1 MFGSSK
7 ARDRVFFQT
16 FTEHAQRSVEAA
28 TLLLQMFENPSTKE
42 KLSLAISE
50 KEGAGDRLT
59 HDTVKR
65 LHETWITPLD
75 RFDIH
80 GLISKQDDVL
90 DLIEAVSERMVLFE
104 IATVRPAAIEL
115 ARVLLKACEDLHRA
129 LGFFEKLAAQ
139 SKEILEICVEIN
151 RLENE
156 ADAIYRRAIAELFRS
171 GGEPIE
177 AVEIMKWRD
186 LFDNIEEATDR
197 CEDVANIVEGVVL
210 EYA

>member
-1 MFGSSK
+1 LFGSSK

-28 TLLLQMFENPSTKE
+28 TLLLQMFGDLPNKE
-42 KLSLAISE
+42 KLALAISE
-50 KEGAGDRLT
+50 KEAAGDRLT

-104 IATVRPAAIEL
+104 ITSMRAGAVEL
-115 ARVLLKACEDLHRA
+115 ARVLLKACEDLARA
-129 LGFFEKLAAQ
+129 TTLFEKLAKE
-139 SKEILEICVEIN
+139 SKAIVDTCVEIN

-156 ADAIYRRAIAELFRS
+156 ADAIYRRSIADLFKA
-171 GGEPIE
+171 GNDPID
-177 AVEIMKWRD
+177 VMKWRD
-186 LFDNIEEATDR
+186 IFDNLEAATDR
-197 CEDVANIVEGVVL
+197 CEDVANIIEGVVL

>member
-7 ARDRVFFQT
+7 ARDHVFFHT

-28 TLLLQMFENPSTKE
+28 TLLLEMFEKPSEKE
-42 KLSLAISE
+42 RLALAVSE

-104 IATVRPAAIEL
+104 ITSVRPAAIEL
-115 ARVLLKACEDLHRA
+115 ARVLLKACQDLHRA
-129 LGFFEKLAAQ
+129 LGHFEALAKD
-139 SKEILEICVEIN
+139 SKVIIDTCVEIN

-156 ADAIYRRAIAELFRS
+156 ADAIYRRAIAELFKA
-171 GGEPIE
+171 GNDPID
-177 AVEIMKWRD
+177 VMKWRD
-186 LFDNIEEATDR
+186 IFDNLESATDR
-197 CEDVANIVEGVVL
+197 CEDVANIIEGVVL

>member
-1 MFGSSK
+1 MFGAK
-7 ARDRVFFQT
+7 KKNDVFFGA
-16 FTEHAQRSVEAA
+16 FSEHASRSVEAA
-28 TLLLQMFENPSTKE
+28 KFLLEMLEHPERKE
-42 KLSLAISE
+42 SLALDVGE
-50 KEGAGDRLT
+50 KEAAGDRIT
-59 HDTVKR
+59 HETVKR

-80 GLISKQDDVL
+80 GLISKLDDVL
-90 DLIEAVSERMVLFE
+90 DLIEAVAERLVLFE
-104 IATVRPAAIEL
+104 IRVVRPPAIEL
-115 ARVLLKACEDLHRA
+115 TRVLLKSCEQMHRA
-129 LGFFEKLAAQ
+129 MLVFPQLVARN
-139 SKEILEICVEIN
+139 KELLDICVEIN

-156 ADAIYRRAIAELFRS
+156 ADAIYRRAIAELYRS
-171 GGEPIE
+171 GGEPLE